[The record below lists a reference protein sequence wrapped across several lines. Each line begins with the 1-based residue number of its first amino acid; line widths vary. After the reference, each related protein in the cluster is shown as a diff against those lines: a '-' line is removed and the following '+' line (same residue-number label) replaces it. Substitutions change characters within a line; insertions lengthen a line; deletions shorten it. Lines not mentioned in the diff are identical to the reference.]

1 MPQRPVF
8 RRFDNGLLAGAA
20 VLALSLSGCADTDS
34 GGTASALDSAPVTA
48 APTTA
53 ASSVASTASG
63 AASEAVAVPSS
74 ANTEAAP
81 EQTFASAWGPAT
93 GSQIPKLAA
102 SDHTGQPQTL
112 ASLSGD
118 KGLLLVFSRSAD
130 W

>member
-1 MPQRPVF
+1 MTQRPVF
-8 RRFDNGLLAGAA
+8 RRFDNRLLAGAA
-20 VLALSLSGCADTDS
+20 ALALSLSGCADTDS
-34 GGTASALDSAPVTA
+34 TVTASAA
-48 APTTA
+48 APTTV
-53 ASSVASTASG
+53 ASSV
-63 AASEAVAVPSS
+63 SEAEVAVPSVAS
-74 ANTEAAP
+74 NEAAT

-112 ASLSGD
+112 DSLSGD